1 MALKN
6 NLLIQSENIDAL
18 NHLIEEKGLGGKVDL
33 VYIDP
38 PFATNA
44 TFTVSNG
51 RASTISSSSKGDIAY
66 SDKITGKEFVEYIR
80 QRVLLLRDMLS
91 ERGSIYLHT
100 DYKIGHYLKVMM
112 DEVFGIDNFRNDIT
126 RVKCNP
132 KNFKRIG
139 YGNIKDMILFY
150 TKSSDAIWNEPYTPY
165 SEADIDR
172 LFPKTEPDGRRYT
185 TVPIHAPGESAS
197 PKTFRGMLPPE
208 GRHWRTDVKIMEKWD
223 EQGLIE
229 WSAKGNPRK
238 KIYFEDKNGKR
249 RQDIWTEFKDPQN
262 PLYPTAK
269 NLDMIDTIVKTS
281 SNPGSIVLDC
291 FCGSGTTLEAALRNG
306 RRFIGIDKSE
316 VAIKATKERL
326 AKADGGGLLESAY
339 DFFDMENESGH
350 SLRK

>member
-18 NHLIEEKGLGGKVDL
+18 KHLIEGKGLGGKVDL

-100 DYKIGHYLKVMM
+100 DYTIGPYLKVMM
-112 DEVFGIDNFRNDIT
+112 DEVFGIDNFRNAIT

-139 YGNIKDMILFY
+139 YGNL
-150 TKSSDAIWNEPYTPY
+150 
-165 SEADIDR
+165 
-172 LFPKTEPDGRRYT
+172 
-185 TVPIHAPGESAS
+185 
-197 PKTFRGMLPPE
+197 
-208 GRHWRTDVKIMEKWD
+208 
-223 EQGLIE
+223 
-229 WSAKGNPRK
+229 
-238 KIYFEDKNGKR
+238 
-249 RQDIWTEFKDPQN
+249 
-262 PLYPTAK
+262 
-269 NLDMIDTIVKTS
+269 
-281 SNPGSIVLDC
+281 
-291 FCGSGTTLEAALRNG
+291 
-306 RRFIGIDKSE
+306 
-316 VAIKATKERL
+316 
-326 AKADGGGLLESAY
+326 
-339 DFFDMENESGH
+339 
-350 SLRK
+350 